1 MNTVFLLWL
10 QLYQGL
16 IGLEMQPVWLIQ
28 PTGVARS
35 ALVLF
40 LIGTDCSMNV
50 SLVLCFEFFDWFQ
63 MMSLLYG

>member
-1 MNTVFLLWL
+1 MSTVFLRWL

-28 PTGVARS
+28 PTGAARS

-40 LIGTDCSMNV
+40 LIGIDCSMNV
-50 SLVLCFEFFDWFQ
+50 SLVLCLEFCDWFQ
-63 MMSLLYG
+63 MMSLLYE